1 MTPKSWHVFLGC
13 FIAYLMFIMMGLAMV
28 YDTVQPAYTVDSS
41 YFIGTFVI
49 LVIPFGIGV
58 CMGREL

>member
-1 MTPKSWHVFLGC
+1 MTPKSWHIFLGC
-13 FIAYLMFIMMGLAMV
+13 FLVYLMFIMMELAMV
-28 YDTVQPAYTVDSS
+28 YNTVQPAYTVDSS
-41 YFIGTFVI
+41 YFITAFVI

>member
-13 FIAYLMFIMMGLAMV
+13 FIAYLMFIMMELGMV
-28 YDTVQPAYTVDSS
+28 YNTVQPAYTVDSS
-41 YFIGTFVI
+41 YFIAAIMI
-49 LVIPFGIGV
+49 LTVPFGIGV